1 MNTPTSRRRTG
12 REVKAAIW
20 TARHPG
26 SIVTPATLL
35 ASGTELGWTATGGIL
50 GGTAAGLCAWYRSHP
65 DSFDYLAA
73 PRMRA
78 WRRRWSVYLGPRWNN
93 ALRACDLYT
102 THRKTG
108 EERFPRVTK
117 VRAYSPSVDTLFVRL
132 VPGQHLRQFEA
143 RLPELTETLK
153 VERIGLERVK
163 PGVIGLVIERSEPF
177 TEVIDAP
184 DLPHDADAVNLT
196 DLYLGETEFGEDW
209 RLPIRGQHIFG
220 AGATGAGK
228 NSIVTS
234 ILRGIAP
241 LIRDGLVRLW
251 ICDPKQL
258 EFAKLREIAYRYADD
273 GDTCRDLVDEYVEDM
288 QATQRLFAGNGV
300 RKLAMSRETPFNLLI
315 LDELGALLA
324 YGDGTVARDLRKKL
338 SLVGSQGR
346 VTGHSMIGLVQELT
360 KDTVPVREL
369 FTIRVCLRVT
379 SEAHVDMVLGERARL
394 RGALADEIPNVEDT
408 AGIGYVIR
416 QRSRAPMRVRA
427 AYVNDAELD
436 ELVAFVRAGWRG
448 NPAHLTAVA

>member
-1 MNTPTSRRRTG
+1 VSPGRDTPRHAHPTSRRRTG

-26 SIVTPATLL
+26 SVVTPATLL

-93 ALRACDLYT
+93 ALRACDLYP

-108 EERFPRVTK
+108 EERFPRIIK
-117 VRAYSPSVDTLFVRL
+117 VRAYSPTVDTLFVRL

-177 TEVIDAP
+177 TDVFDAP
-184 DLPHDADAVNLT
+184 DLPYDADAVNLT
-196 DLYLGETEFGEDW
+196 DLYIGETEFGGDW
-209 RLPIRGQHIFG
+209 RLPIRGQHLFG

-234 ILRGIAP
+234 IQRGIAP

-288 QATQRLFAGNGV
+288 QATPRLFAGDGV
-300 RKLAMSRETPFNLLI
+300 RKLPISQETPFNLLI

-324 YGDGTVARDLRKKL
+324 YGTAPSPATCARNSR
-338 SLVGSQGR
+338 SSAR
-346 VTGHSMIGLVQELT
+346 
-360 KDTVPVREL
+360 
-369 FTIRVCLRVT
+369 
-379 SEAHVDMVLGERARL
+379 RA
-394 RGALADEIPNVEDT
+394 E
-408 AGIGYVIR
+408 
-416 QRSRAPMRVRA
+416 
-427 AYVNDAELD
+427 
-436 ELVAFVRAGWRG
+436 
-448 NPAHLTAVA
+448 